1 MPHHSSS
8 TPSKTC
14 LIVIDG
20 WGLSGESSADSDA
33 ILNAKTP
40 FMTDFLE
47 NYPNSA
53 LKAHGLAVGLP
64 EGLMGNSEVGHLNLG
79 AGRVVFQDIV
89 RIDDEMETGRME
101 LENPVLSSIY
111 NYCLTGTNRI
121 HFVGLVSDGGVHS
134 HLRHLKSLLQI
145 TKNRLKEHGAK
156 VFLHAITD
164 GRDTAPSSAKSFI
177 IDDLLPFLRDE
188 NEGFTR
194 IGSVCGR
201 YYAMDR
207 DKRWERT
214 QLAFNAITKGTCER
228 VTLSDLS
235 TVRKCQVNS
244 SSHFCRKWMKSIQLE
259 KRMNSLNRFYWMM
272 TL

>member
-134 HLRHLKSLLQI
+134 HLRHLKS
-145 TKNRLKEHGAK
+145 
-156 VFLHAITD
+156 
-164 GRDTAPSSAKSFI
+164 FI

-259 KRMNSLNRFYWMM
+259 KLMNFLNRFYWMT